1 MIMNTFT
8 VKSGSLVNFLSAD
21 VAELPFDGLLLGPA
35 VRNGVL
41 DTEVGIHK
49 QGVMKFSE
57 TIY

>member
-8 VKSGSLVNFLSAD
+8 VKSGSFVNFLSAD
-21 VAELPFDGLLLGPA
+21 VAELPLDGLLLGPA
-35 VRNGVL
+35 VRYGVL
-41 DTEVGIHK
+41 DRDVGIHK